1 MGKLARGSVLGK
13 SIVLL
18 FLIIILALGGLV
30 WFDYLG
36 VLHLKKSF
44 APLYKLLGKAPQTSV
59 TATSTH
65 PLTADLDQDR
75 LDKQRE
81 SLDIYRQELDK
92 REKDVA
98 AAEQQNQQVAL
109 ELGERIKTQEEREK
123 TFNDTVKKY
132 DDRNL
137 NITQIATNL
146 TGMAPKNSVDILV
159 AMDDQM
165 VIDVLRRVDEI
176 AKENGSSS
184 MVSYW
189 LSLMPADRAAEIQR
203 KMASKPESLN

>member
-1 MGKLARGSVLGK
+1 M
-13 SIVLL
+13 
-18 FLIIILALGGLV
+18 IIILALGGLI

-36 VLHLKKSF
+36 VLHLKSSF
-44 APLYKLLGKAPQTSV
+44 APLYKLLGRAPQTSV
-59 TATSTH
+59 TATTSH
-65 PLTADLDQDR
+65 PLIADLDQDR
-75 LDKQRE
+75 IDKQRE

-92 REKDVA
+92 REKDVS
-98 AAEQQNQQVAL
+98 AAEQQNQQIAL

-176 AKENGSSS
+176 AKENNSSS

-189 LSLMPADRAAEIQR
+189 LSLMPAERAAEIQR

>member
-1 MGKLARGSVLGK
+1 MAKGSVIGK

-18 FLIIILALGGLV
+18 FLIVILALGGLV

-44 APLYKLLGKAPQTSV
+44 APLYKFLGKEPQTSL
-59 TATSTH
+59 TSTSSN

-75 LDKQRE
+75 LDKLRE
-81 SLDIYRQELDK
+81 SLEIFRQELDK
-92 REKDVA
+92 REKDIA
-98 AAEQQNQQVAL
+98 ALEQQNQQIAL
-109 ELGERIKTQEEREK
+109 ELSERVKTQEEREK
-123 TFNDTVKKY
+123 TFNDAVKKY
-132 DDRNL
+132 DDRNV
-137 NITQIATNL
+137 NIEQISQNL
-146 TGMAPKNSVDILV
+146 TGMAPQNAVNILV

-165 VIDVLRRVDEI
+165 VIDILRKVEETAR
-176 AKENGSSS
+176 ANNTSS
-184 MVSYW
+184 MVAYW